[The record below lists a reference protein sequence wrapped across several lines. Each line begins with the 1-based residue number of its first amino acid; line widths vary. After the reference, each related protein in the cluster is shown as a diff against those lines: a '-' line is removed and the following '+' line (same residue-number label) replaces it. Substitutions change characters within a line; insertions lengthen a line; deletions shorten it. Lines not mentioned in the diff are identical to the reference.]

1 MNKKGF
7 TLVEM
12 LVAIGIFSIFMGV
25 LITSYMSV
33 VKGLRGA
40 EEYRELYA
48 DARHTFDTILENARN
63 STVYGGCDNTVSKF
77 KSDLDKLSF
86 CSTDGLKKVTFEY
99 MDAKDLS
106 SGVVSGE
113 SDVGDGGESGG
124 GGGEGDGGDSASS
137 TNNGGE
143 NSVAARKVL
152 KMTVEE
158 KQDPL
163 SLDSN
168 YTLPE
173 ESILNSE
180 GVNIKSFSFKVFPAT
195 DPFKSS
201 YSGIPYQPVVIID
214 GVFERKSAS
223 VPSGSVEVELHT
235 SVSLRTYN

>member
-1 MNKKGF
+1 MKKKGF

-63 STVYGGCDNTVSKF
+63 STVYGGCGNAVDNFS
-77 KSDLDKLSF
+77 SDLEKLSF
-86 CSTDGLKKVTFEY
+86 CSTDGLKRVTFEY
-99 MDAKDLS
+99 MDAENLS
-106 SGVVSGE
+106 SGVI
-113 SDVGDGGESGG
+113 
-124 GGGEGDGGDSASS
+124 GGDVDDGVG
-137 TNNGGE
+137 TGGDE
-143 NSVAARKVL
+143 NSELARKVL

-163 SLDSN
+163 SLDSG
-168 YTLPE
+168 YVLPE
-173 ESILNSE
+173 ESVLNSE

-201 YSGIPYQPVVIID
+201 YSDIPYQPVVIID

>member
-1 MNKKGF
+1 MKKKGF

-63 STVYGGCDNTVSKF
+63 STVYGGCGNNVDNFSY
-77 KSDLDKLSF
+77 DLEKLSF

-99 MDAKDLS
+99 MDAEDLN
-106 SGVVSGE
+106 SGVL
-113 SDVGDGGESGG
+113 GGESGG
-124 GGGEGDGGDSASS
+124 GDKGGEGEGGSASS
-137 TNNGGE
+137 VNNSGE
-143 NSVAARKVL
+143 SSDIVARKVL

-163 SLDSN
+163 SLDSG
-168 YTLPE
+168 YAFPE

-201 YSGIPYQPVVIID
+201 YSKIPYQPVVIID

>member
-1 MNKKGF
+1 MKKKGF

-63 STVYGGCDNTVSKF
+63 STVYGGCDNTVGEF

-99 MDAKDLS
+99 MDAEDLN
-106 SGVVSGE
+106 SGVV
-113 SDVGDGGESGG
+113 GG
-124 GGGEGDGGDSASS
+124 GASEGDEGGGREGGFASS
-137 TNNGGE
+137 ANNGGE
-143 NSVAARKVL
+143 SSDIVARKVL

-163 SLDSN
+163 SLDSG
-168 YTLPE
+168 YVLPE
-173 ESILNSE
+173 ESVLNSE

-201 YSGIPYQPVVIID
+201 YSDIPYQPVVIID